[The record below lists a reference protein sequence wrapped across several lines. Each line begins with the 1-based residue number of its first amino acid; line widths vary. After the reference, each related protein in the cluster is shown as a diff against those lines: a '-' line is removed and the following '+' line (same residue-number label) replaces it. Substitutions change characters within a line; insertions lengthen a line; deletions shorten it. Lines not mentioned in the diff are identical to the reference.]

1 MLRQR
6 IITGLILAPLVLS
19 ALLWMP
25 SQPLAFL
32 LAVFAMIG
40 AWEWASMVLQ
50 KTSAKIAFVALCVGF
65 MAFSYY
71 WLTAEHYQLLMLLM
85 SIYWVFA
92 LVLLSFYEPGW
103 LGSPILRSFLKQSG
117 YFIIVSGW
125 LALIMLHKVEAS
137 LLLYFFLLIWVA
149 DIAAYFAGKRF
160 GRNKLAAELSP
171 GKTREGVLGALIGTS
186 VFAVLAA
193 QWFEYN
199 AITAVY
205 FVLLSVF
212 SALISVVGDLFESL
226 LKRNAGVKDSGSIF
240 PGHGGVLDRIDS
252 LLAAAPGFVLGLTW
266 L

>member
-6 IITGLILAPLVLS
+6 IITGLILAPLLLS

-25 SQPLAFL
+25 SQPLALL
-32 LAVFAMIG
+32 LAVFAVIG
-40 AWEWASMVLQ
+40 AWEWAVMVLR
-50 KTSAKIAFVALCVGF
+50 KTSAKVAFVAVCAGF
-65 MAFSYY
+65 MGFVYY
-71 WLTAEHYQLLMLLM
+71 WLTAEHHHLLMLIM

-92 LVLLSFYEPGW
+92 LILLSVYESNW

-125 LALIMLHKVEAS
+125 LALIMLHRIDAS

-149 DIAAYFAGKRF
+149 DIAAYFSGKRF
-160 GRNKLAAELSP
+160 GRNKLAPELSP
-171 GKTREGVLGALIGTS
+171 GKTKEGVLGALLGTM

-199 AITAVY
+199 VISSVY
-205 FVLLSVF
+205 FVLLSIF

-226 LKRNAGVKDSGSIF
+226 LKRNAGVKDSGSLF